1 VTACLKI
8 LRCSPILL
16 VVACAAPKAT
26 VIEEPKKK
34 QEMAKQDTLPS
45 PPIPSEAEQLR
56 TPDVLGKLPDKN
68 EFQATN
74 PKATGMKS
82 EGAPV
87 IARPPNEGPGE

>member
-1 VTACLKI
+1 MSAFQNI
-8 LRCSPILL
+8 LRLLPVLL
-16 VVACAAPKAT
+16 VAACAAPKAT
-26 VIEEPKKK
+26 VVEEPRKT
-34 QEMAKQDTLPS
+34 QEQARQETPPP
-45 PPIPSEAEQLR
+45 PPIPSEADQLR

-87 IARPPNEGPGE
+87 IAHPPNQGPGE